1 MDLQDSFFYSIAL
14 YNINFYD
21 NEIKFILRENLTLH
35 RAFEKC
41 RDLVCISEGIL
52 CHLQFLV
59 TMVTRL
65 LLDM

>member
-1 MDLQDSFFYSIAL
+1 MKS
-14 YNINFYD
+14 NI
-21 NEIKFILRENLTLH
+21 LTLH

-52 CHLQFLV
+52 CHPQFLV
-59 TMVTRL
+59 TTVTHL